1 MKTIRYDSSSRGYAN
16 HGWLEARHTFSFANY
31 YNPKRMGFGALRVLN
46 DDIIAPKMGFGLHP
60 HNNMEIISIPL
71 SGSLAHKDSM
81 GHEKVIRKGEVQ
93 VMSAGTGVAH
103 SEYNHSHQENVNLL
117 QIWVL
122 PRDIN
127 VEPRYDQREFS
138 LDQRKNKWQLVVS
151 PDGRDNSLMVHQDTF
166 FSLTE
171 LEAHSEINYS
181 SPIPGLGT
189 YVFLIS
195 GKIELL
201 GEELSDRDA
210 LSIEGAPELKIKA
223 NQKSEI
229 LIINVPI

>member
-1 MKTIRYDSSSRGYAN
+1 MKTTRFDSNSRGHAN

-60 HNNMEIISIPL
+60 HSNMEIISIPL
-71 SGSLAHKDSM
+71 TGSLAHADSM

-93 VMSAGTGVAH
+93 VMSAGTGIVH

-138 LDQRKNKWQLVVS
+138 LEQRKNKWQLVVS

-171 LEAHSEINYS
+171 LDAQSEINYS
-181 SPIPGLGT
+181 SPVSGLGT
-189 YVFLIS
+189 YVFVIS
-195 GKIELL
+195 GNIELL
-201 GEELSDRDA
+201 GEELGNRDA
-210 LSIEGAPELKIKA
+210 LSIEGAQELKIKA
-223 NQKSEI
+223 NEKSEI